1 MRKRNI
7 GFVAAALLAAG
18 CTSINP
24 VPPQAPGTDWT
35 RYELAQGATPNE
47 RRSPRVKVS
56 GRSNL
61 TGPRLLAGET
71 FRYRVDLNVEDG
83 LSKVALTCLQGS
95 DPAEFR
101 CGDDRSAFM
110 ALALTDHCG
119 SGTLSS
125 GGRAYAVKNWF
136 SKATHVGFLVSD
148 GERPVGAI
156 DTDHPWTM
164 PVWATQRLNRE
175 ELVALDVLAYV
186 MNDILLAEERAGVPF
201 LCGSLSSSRRY
212 PR

>member
-1 MRKRNI
+1 M
-7 GFVAAALLAAG
+7 
-18 CTSINP
+18 
-24 VPPQAPGTDWT
+24 PPHAPGTEWT

-47 RRSPRVKVS
+47 RRSPGVTVS

-61 TGPRLLAGET
+61 TGPRLLLGET
-71 FRYRVDLNVEDG
+71 FRYRVDLNIEDG
-83 LSKVALTCLQGS
+83 LSKVALTCVQGS
-95 DPAEFR
+95 DPAEFH
-101 CGDDRSAFM
+101 CGDDRSRAFM
-110 ALALTDHCG
+110 TLALTDHCKT
-119 SGTLSS
+119 GTLSI
-125 GGRAYAVKNWF
+125 GG
-136 SKATHVGFLVSD
+136 HVGFLVND
-148 GERPVGAI
+148 GERPIGAI
-156 DTDHPWTM
+156 DTDHPWTI